1 MDFFIKMFMDYVHET
16 GFFEFTGLQNFS
28 RFILFLWIAK
38 CRATDFLRK
47 HFWQSVRDFLRKD
60 FGQVYGITLKCH
72 SKNNVAI
79 LTFENMNIWRI
90 IGSPKNFVIK

>member
-1 MDFFIKMFMDYVHET
+1 MRPDFSSLLDYRISLVL
-16 GFFEFTGLQNFS
+16 FYFCGL
-28 RFILFLWIAK
+28 AK

-90 IGSPKNFVIK
+90 IGSPKNFVIN